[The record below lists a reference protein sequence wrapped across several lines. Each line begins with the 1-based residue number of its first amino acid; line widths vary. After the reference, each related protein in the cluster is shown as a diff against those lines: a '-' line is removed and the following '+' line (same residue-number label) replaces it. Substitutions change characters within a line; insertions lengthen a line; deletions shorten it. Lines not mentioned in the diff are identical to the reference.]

1 MLLLFSPCFRAC
13 RCWLYGAVLE
23 KSKGA
28 AAGAPAKGSIKGAL
42 VPTPRAQV
50 VRVPTSAGRLTKL
63 LERFRWYKYDIMQ
76 MLLKVC
82 VGPHRGLIDS
92 VPWKSAKTW
101 KNRFTVYSRGGNQG
115 ILRKMLQIREKSGN
129 LIGAREKVVC
139 YTTCRLILK
148 YYVHTGIRWG
158 KMTVGVRR
166 ANMLVSLV
174 SPYLL
179 QLLFSAIA
187 SKILSNCKY
196 V

>member
-1 MLLLFSPCFRAC
+1 MTLVKFSGMLLLFSPCFRAC

-82 VGPHRGLIDS
+82 VGPHRGLLTAFPGNQRKPGKIGLL
-92 VPWKSAKTW
+92 
-101 KNRFTVYSRGGNQG
+101 FTVGGKSRNF
-115 ILRKMLQIREKSGN
+115 KKNASN
-129 LIGAREKVVC
+129 
-139 YTTCRLILK
+139 
-148 YYVHTGIRWG
+148 
-158 KMTVGVRR
+158 
-166 ANMLVSLV
+166 
-174 SPYLL
+174 
-179 QLLFSAIA
+179 LFSAIA